1 MALILIRR
9 LFFLI
14 LWPSINILIAHNAI
28 YDIYEAFMNRRYR
41 FIFTRSVLIF
51 FERVSF
57 RSFGRV
63 NILITIPP

>member
-14 LWPSINILIAHNAI
+14 LWPSINILITHNV
-28 YDIYEAFMNRRYR
+28 IYEAFMNRRYR